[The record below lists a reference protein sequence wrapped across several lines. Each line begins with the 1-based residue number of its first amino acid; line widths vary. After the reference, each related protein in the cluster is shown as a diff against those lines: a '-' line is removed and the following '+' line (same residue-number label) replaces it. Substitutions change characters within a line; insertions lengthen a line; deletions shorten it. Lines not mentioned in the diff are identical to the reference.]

1 VVAGGGAACNSE
13 VAGTATIHSRITDNI
28 VRVGLNY
35 QFHRSDYGFAKA
47 PATSRHWLLSPAEKK
62 LDVCF
67 WHKADIIAVL
77 NDVRFW
83 G

>member
-1 VVAGGGAACNSE
+1 MSAFG
-13 VAGTATIHSRITDNI
+13 D
-28 VRVGLNY
+28 
-35 QFHRSDYGFAKA
+35 KA
-47 PATSRHWLLSPAEKK
+47 DINGRQ

-67 WHKADIIAVL
+67 WHKTDIIAVL